1 MGSVAKRQLSAGIAA
16 ENNQDRRRRLARRA
30 RRVNLSIP
38 AELADALLAYLEL
51 LALWNSKINLTALD
65 DPDAAI
71 DRLILEP
78 LLAARHV
85 PAGASVIDIGS
96 GGGSPAIPLKLAAP
110 RIKLWMVES
119 KTRKSAFLR
128 EAIRQL
134 DLRESFVETKRYEE
148 LLSTPTLHESMDI
161 VTIRAVRVEAATL
174 LGLAGVFT
182 ARRRAVSLPG
192 LGRRRNRLHPAPD
205 EARSRG
211 TAGRIAPKPALPH
224 PEGRDSRLSDRLS
237 ECSTWNIPRL
247 SLAPG
252 SDRFTWNIQKLSLTV
267 VSLGRYPLQL

>member
-1 MGSVAKRQLSAGIAA
+1 M
-16 ENNQDRRRRLARRA
+16 
-30 RRVNLSIP
+30 NLSIP
-38 AELADALLAYLEL
+38 TELADALLAYLEL

-85 PAGASVIDIGS
+85 PEGASVIDIGS

-134 DLRESFVETKRYEE
+134 DLRECFVETRRYEE
-148 LLSTPTLHESMDI
+148 LLVAADAP
-161 VTIRAVRVEAATL
+161 RVD
-174 LGLAGVFT
+174 GCGDDPGGAG
-182 ARRRAVSLPG
+182 S
-192 LGRRRNRLHPAPD
+192 NR
-205 EARSRG
+205 
-211 TAGRIAPKPALPH
+211 
-224 PEGRDSRLSDRLS
+224 
-237 ECSTWNIPRL
+237 PR
-247 SLAPG
+247 
-252 SDRFTWNIQKLSLTV
+252 
-267 VSLGRYPLQL
+267 

>member
-1 MGSVAKRQLSAGIAA
+1 VAKRQLSAGIAT

-38 AELADALLAYLEL
+38 TELADALLAYLEL

-65 DPDAAI
+65 DPDSAI

-78 LLAARHV
+78 LLAARHL
-85 PAGASVIDIGS
+85 PEGASVIDIGS

-148 LLSTPTLHESMDI
+148 LLSLPTLHESMDV
-161 VTIRAVRVEAATL
+161 VTIRAVRVEPATL
-174 LGLAGVFT
+174 LGLQAFLRPGGQLFLF
-182 ARRRAVSLPG
+182 RASGDGGLDYIPPPMKLEAEEPLVESL
-192 LGRRRNRLHPAPD
+192 
-205 EARSRG
+205 RSRLF
-211 TAGRIAPKPALPH
+211 R
-224 PEGRDSRLSDRLS
+224 
-237 ECSTWNIPRL
+237 
-247 SLAPG
+247 
-252 SDRFTWNIQKLSLTV
+252 IQKV
-267 VSLGRYPLQL
+267 AIHV

>member
-1 MGSVAKRQLSAGIAA
+1 MAKRQLSAGIAT
-16 ENNQDRRRRLARRA
+16 ENNQDRRRRLTRRA

-51 LALWNSKINLTALD
+51 LALWNTKINLTALD

-78 LLAARHV
+78 LLAARHL
-85 PAGASVIDIGS
+85 PEGASVIDIGS

-148 LLSTPTLHESMDI
+148 LLSTPTLHESMDV

-174 LGLAGVFT
+174 LGLQAFLRPGGQVFLFRT
-182 ARRRAVSLPG
+182 SGDGGLDYIPPPLKLEAEEPLVESL
-192 LGRRRNRLHPAPD
+192 
-205 EARSRG
+205 RSRLF
-211 TAGRIAPKPALPH
+211 R
-224 PEGRDSRLSDRLS
+224 
-237 ECSTWNIPRL
+237 
-247 SLAPG
+247 
-252 SDRFTWNIQKLSLTV
+252 IQKV
-267 VSLGRYPLQL
+267 AIHV

>member
-1 MGSVAKRQLSAGIAA
+1 M
-16 ENNQDRRRRLARRA
+16 
-30 RRVNLSIP
+30 NLSIP

-85 PAGASVIDIGS
+85 PEGASVIDIGS

-148 LLSTPTLHESMDI
+148 LLTEPTLHESMDV
-161 VTIRAVRVEAATL
+161 VTIRAVGSRRPHCWGCRRFC
-174 LGLAGVFT
+174 GLAASCFCSAPLAT
-182 ARRRAVSLPG
+182 AQ
-192 LGRRRNRLHPAPD
+192 
-205 EARSRG
+205 
-211 TAGRIAPKPALPH
+211 
-224 PEGRDSRLSDRLS
+224 
-237 ECSTWNIPRL
+237 STTFR
-247 SLAPG
+247 
-252 SDRFTWNIQKLSLTV
+252 
-267 VSLGRYPLQL
+267 PL

>member
-1 MGSVAKRQLSAGIAA
+1 VAKRQISAGISA

-85 PAGASVIDIGS
+85 PEAASVIDIGS

-148 LLSTPTLHESMDI
+148 LLTEPTLHESMDV
-161 VTIRAVRVEAATL
+161 VTIRAVRVESATL
-174 LGLAGVFT
+174 LGLQAFLRPGGELFLFRSSGDGGVDYVPPPMKLE
-182 ARRRAVSLPG
+182 AEEPLVESL
-192 LGRRRNRLHPAPD
+192 
-205 EARSRG
+205 RSRLI
-211 TAGRIAPKPALPH
+211 R
-224 PEGRDSRLSDRLS
+224 
-237 ECSTWNIPRL
+237 
-247 SLAPG
+247 
-252 SDRFTWNIQKLSLTV
+252 IQKV
-267 VSLGRYPLQL
+267 GIHA

>member
-1 MGSVAKRQLSAGIAA
+1 VGSVAKRQLSAGISA
-16 ENNQDRRRRLARRA
+16 ENTQDRRRRLARRA

-38 AELADALLAYLEL
+38 TELADAVLAYLEL

-85 PAGASVIDIGS
+85 PEGASVIDIGS

-134 DLRESFVETKRYEE
+134 DLRESFVETRRYEE
-148 LLSTPTLHESMDI
+148 LLSSPTHHESMDV
-161 VTIRAVRVEAATL
+161 VTIRAVRVESATL
-174 LGLAGVFT
+174 MGLQAFLKPGGALFLFRGSGDGGIDYIPPPLKLE
-182 ARRRAVSLPG
+182 AEDSLVES
-192 LGRRRNRLHPAPD
+192 L
-205 EARSRG
+205 RSRLV
-211 TAGRIAPKPALPH
+211 R
-224 PEGRDSRLSDRLS
+224 
-237 ECSTWNIPRL
+237 
-247 SLAPG
+247 
-252 SDRFTWNIQKLSLTV
+252 IQKV
-267 VSLGRYPLQL
+267 GIHA